1 VRYVFVLAFA
11 VPASLAL
18 TAHANAFTSTHCSI
32 SGSISEPDSLNTPQH
47 LILQYTG
54 ELAGSA
60 LTPSEDKACE
70 YYERGLVYHLTGQ
83 YDRAIADYSKALGWM
98 SEFGEAHAALGDAY
112 AATSQP
118 GKAREE
124 YNEASRID
132 QNNADALIE
141 ICRQR
146 AYRGTQLDLA
156 LSTCDRAMDL
166 RHPDSGPSGARC
178 LVNYRLGRYD
188 AAISDCDA
196 AISLGSIHR
205 AQQLYVRG
213 LAKIKSG
220 DRDGGN
226 TDIAAAKDDRRTIIE
241 DQAVLGFAP

>member
-1 VRYVFVLAFA
+1 MRYFISLVGA
-11 VPASLAL
+11 VAASLAL
-18 TAHANAFTSTHCSI
+18 TAQADAFTSTHCFLDD
-32 SGSISEPDSLNTPQH
+32 PDALNTPQH
-47 LILQYTG
+47 LILEHTG
-54 ELAGSA
+54 ALAGS
-60 LTPSEDKACE
+60 LMPSENKACE
-70 YYERGLVYHLTGQ
+70 HYERGLAYHLTGQ
-83 YDRAIADYSKALGWM
+83 YQQAISDYTKALGWM

-118 GKAREE
+118 EKAREE

-141 ICRQR
+141 ICRER
-146 AYRGTQLDLA
+146 ASRGTQLDLA
-156 LSTCDRAMDL
+156 LSACDRAMDL

-213 LAKIKSG
+213 LAKIKTG

-226 TDIAAAKDDRRTIIE
+226 ADIAAAKDDRRTIIE